1 LRIGCLISARNKS
14 KRLKNKLFLKI
25 NNIPIISGLIIR
37 LSNLKLRFKHELVMC
52 TSDDKKDL
60 KLVKI
65 AKMHRIKFFKGSKD
79 DKLLRYYNCAKKN
92 KYDIIIIIDGDD
104 PLIYVEGINAL
115 VDHYQRYKQ
124 DYLFIK
130 NLPVG
135 LTPSLIKTSALKY
148 VLKKKKS
155 KNTEVWA
162 NFFLSDGKIRSS
174 AIKIGTNIS
183 SYNRMRFT
191 LDYKEDYNFF
201 KKILKIL
208 DYDWTKCA
216 LEIIREINEK
226 NKHLFKVNIKCQ
238 NKYLKHL
245 NNSVYNLN

>member
-1 LRIGCLISARNKS
+1 VRIGCLISARNKS

-52 TSDDKKDL
+52 TSNDKKDH

-65 AKMHRIKFFKGSKD
+65 AKRNGIKFFKGSKD

-104 PLIYVEGINAL
+104 PLIYVDGINKL
-115 VDHYQRYKQ
+115 VDYYQRHKH

-135 LTPSLIKTSALKY
+135 LAPSLIKTSALKY
-148 VLKKKKS
+148 VLKKKIN

-162 NFFLSDGKIRSS
+162 NFFLSDDKIRSS
-174 AIKIGTNIS
+174 GIKISTNIS

-201 KKILKIL
+201 KKILKII
-208 DYDWTKCA
+208 DYDWTLNA
-216 LEIIREINEK
+216 LEIIKKINKK
-226 NKHLFKVNIKCQ
+226 NKNLFKVNIKCQ

-245 NNSVYNLN
+245 NNSAYNLN